1 MERIRIIV
9 QAEPIPLARARFSGR
24 HCYQPKRNREYR
36 EVVQQAARLAM
47 DGAEPLKGEVSA
59 TVKLYRR
66 FKPTA
71 RNFGDCDNHLK
82 ALLDALNGTAFEDDR
97 QIVRCLVEKFTD
109 KGNPRAE
116 ILLETFRPQVGERK
130 ER

>member
-1 MERIRIIV
+1 MERIRILV
-9 QAEPIPLARARFSGR
+9 QAEPVPLARARFSGR

-47 DGAEPLKGEVSA
+47 GGREPLKGEVSA
-59 TVKLYRR
+59 TVKLYRKY
-66 FKPTA
+66 KPTA

-97 QIVRCLVEKFTD
+97 QVVRCLVEKFTD

-116 ILLETFRPQVGERK
+116 IELETFPPQAGE
-130 ER
+130 